1 MSRIDLQPQRLDI
14 SMVRGDSLRLIVTL
28 TEQDSGAPLDLA
40 GKEVFAAVRA
50 TDRVGSNPTPMQVM
64 INGSEVELF
73 MGPDDTRQLG
83 ARNHWDLSLVSELE
97 SRTVLSGNLSLSAEV
112 SSG

>member
-28 TEQDSGAPLDLA
+28 TEQESGAPLDLT
-40 GKEVFAAVRA
+40 GKAVLAAVRA
-50 TDRVGSNPTPMQVM
+50 TDRVGSNPTPMQVT
-64 INGSEVELF
+64 ISGSEVELF
-73 MGPDDTRQLG
+73 MPSDETRQLG
-83 ARNHWDLSLVSELE
+83 ARNHWDVSLVSEQE
-97 SRTVLSGNLSLSAEV
+97 SRTVLSGSLSLSAEV